1 MPMTKTEIRTLLATI
16 LTARTTK
23 LDTASVEDWRLL
35 EERFRTRFPEEFIA
49 FVDLMSEFHFEGD
62 IFHVRRRGNANWDDS
77 IETVFDCERE
87 ISGWPEHLVP
97 FFGLGNGD
105 YFALSATEGVTSAVY
120 FRDHED
126 NYAVRRESVSFE
138 MWLRQ
143 LPAFLRGES
152 T

>member
-1 MPMTKTEIRTLLATI
+1 MPMTKTEIRTLLEAI

-87 ISGWPEHLVP
+87 ISGWPEHQSS
-97 FFGLGNGD
+97 FRIGKI
-105 YFALSATEGVTSAVY
+105 AQESAV
-120 FRDHED
+120 RT
-126 NYAVRRESVSFE
+126 S
-138 MWLRQ
+138 
-143 LPAFLRGES
+143 
-152 T
+152 